1 MSRFFKSAAFPILIV
16 KDIIDSGL
24 TLQYL
29 LRNLG
34 SRDPATLKVC
44 SLLTKPERLKT
55 DVTVDYIGFE
65 IPNRFAIGY
74 GLDFRQR
81 WRNLPYVASMDREKA
96 GV

>member
-1 MSRFFKSAAFPILIV
+1 MATKKEAAGREWEKLSAFRHAR
-16 KDIIDSGL
+16 
-24 TLQYL
+24 
-29 LRNLG
+29 LRTEMYFG

-44 SLLTKPERLKT
+44 SLLIKPERLKT
-55 DVTVDYIGFE
+55 DVSVDYVGFE

-81 WRNLPYVASMDREKA
+81 WRNLPYVASLNRDKP